1 MSTEGVS
8 MINLI
13 GLCLA
18 ILFIVLMGV
27 VSILNIPSYRKKNNL
42 MKFSGFLN
50 ILSLVILLITIIIF
64 RSKIYPVT
72 AILLPIIWS
81 AALVHGFA
89 QKKINWS
96 HHLIRT
102 VIIVILLVTMLG
114 PWS

>member
-1 MSTEGVS
+1 

-64 RSKIYPVT
+64 RSKIYPMT